1 MKFLSVFALAA
12 MIFSA
17 ESIRFNG
24 HLQTTDPAPTTDPAA
39 TTDPS
44 VAVDPE
50 VKDSTTES
58 PAPAPANE
66 VEPTDEES
74 TTGDGK

>member
-1 MKFLSVFALAA
+1 MKFFSVFSLAA

-24 HLQTTDPAPTTDPAA
+24 HLQTTDPAPTTDSAA

-50 VKDSTTES
+50 ATVP
-58 PAPAPANE
+58 PAPATADE
-66 VEPTDEES
+66 VEPNEEES

>member
-24 HLQTTDPAPTTDPAA
+24 HLQTTDPAPTTDSAA

-50 VKDSTTES
+50 ATDSTTVP
-58 PAPAPANE
+58 PAPATADE
-66 VEPTDEES
+66 VEPNEEES